1 MSLSLAV
8 DFAQLNLVGQSDPF
22 LAALAQIQKF
32 AQSDA
37 TVLIQGETGT
47 GKELAARA
55 IHSLGSRRGAPFVP
69 VNCGAVPDT
78 LLESEFFGHMRGAF
92 TDAKESRAGV
102 IEQAE
107 RGTLF
112 LDELEELT
120 ARGQAVLLRFLQD
133 HVYRAVGGTVIRKA
147 NVRILASTNAD
158 LMALARQ
165 GRFRTDLLYRL
176 GVLTLNLPPLRE
188 RIGDP
193 VLLAER
199 FVDRFAAQYGTTP
212 RPLDPASRRYLDA
225 YSWPGNVRELE
236 NTVHRTLVLSE
247 GLLLSF
253 PDIET
258 ESLNEIVCD
267 PPASALVI
275 HQFRQAK
282 ARAIEEFERRFV
294 CELLERTRG
303 NISLAARLSGQERSR
318 LGKLIKKH
326 DLDRSA
332 YMKSRKA

>member
-1 MSLSLAV
+1 MV
-8 DFAQLNLVGQSDPF
+8 DFAQLNLVGQSAPF
-22 LAALAQIQKF
+22 LAALAHIRKF

-55 IHSLGSRRGAPFVP
+55 IHALGSRQGAPFVP
-69 VNCGAVPDT
+69 INCGAVPDS
-78 LLESEFFGHMRGAF
+78 LLESEFFGHTRGAF
-92 TDAKESRAGV
+92 TDAKDSRAGV

-112 LDELEELT
+112 LDELEELS
-120 ARGQAVLLRFLQD
+120 ARGQVVLLRFLQD
-133 HVYRAVGGTVIRKA
+133 HVYRAVGGTVIRRA
-147 NVRILASTNAD
+147 NVRILASSNAD

-176 GVLTLNLPPLRE
+176 GVLTLSLPPLRE

-193 VLLAER
+193 ALLAEG
-199 FVDRFAAQYGTTP
+199 FVNRFAAQYGTTP
-212 RPLDPASRRYLDA
+212 RPLDPASRRYLDV

-236 NTVHRTLVLSE
+236 NMVHRTLVLSE
-247 GLLLSF
+247 GPMLSF
-253 PDIET
+253 PDMDRT
-258 ESLNEIVCD
+258 SLNEIECS
-267 PPASALVI
+267 PAGSPLAI

-282 ARAIEEFERRFV
+282 ARAIAEFERRFV
-294 CELLERTRG
+294 AELLERTSG
-303 NISLAARLSGQERSR
+303 NISLAARLSGEERSR

-332 YMKSRKA
+332 YLRSRKA